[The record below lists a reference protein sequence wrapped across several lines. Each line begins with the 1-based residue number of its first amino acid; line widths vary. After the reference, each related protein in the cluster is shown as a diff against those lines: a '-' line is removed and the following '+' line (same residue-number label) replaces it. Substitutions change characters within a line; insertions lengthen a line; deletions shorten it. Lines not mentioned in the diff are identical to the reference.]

1 MSSPDKIKTGQ
12 DMAGFDQFRE
22 LANFLDG
29 VGLPAE
35 WSPYFQP
42 DTENEM
48 LDPELRDS
56 RPESDLTA
64 PNGRAGTPFSYW
76 LPSAPE
82 KSKLSEGQSEHS
94 KFQRFLCREP
104 LACLPHVQK

>member
-1 MSSPDKIKTGQ
+1 
-12 DMAGFDQFRE
+12 
-22 LANFLDG
+22 
-29 VGLPAE
+29 
-35 WSPYFQP
+35 
-42 DTENEM
+42 M

-94 KFQRFLCREP
+94 KCR
-104 LACLPHVQK
+104 LLFSLPRAFGASPSHVPKRKPDPCNLLEINNTVPKVSMSRMAIELQHNASWLHGEASLS